1 MGNKQL
7 RPQQIGAI
15 AYKLKLP
22 DSARIH
28 PVFHVSLL
36 KKAIANYRVE
46 EELPADLGSDTPQ
59 VCEPAAVLAADN
71 YWCIGKVSQWKKQI
85 GKRSSIF
92 SQFPLF
98 RLEDKSVLEE
108 GDNVRTP
115 VMDTRPIARP
125 TIWRVYS
132 RRKGAKSKCWGVS
145 ERKWVGAN
153 LVREG
158 VCGQGVGLCQLMS

>member
-22 DSARIH
+22 DSAA
-28 PVFHVSLL
+28 L
-36 KKAIANYRVE
+36 
-46 EELPADLGSDTPQ
+46 
-59 VCEPAAVLAADN
+59 AAVLL
-71 YWCIGKVSQWKKQI
+71 WCIPKVSQWKKQI

-132 RRKGAKSKCWGVS
+132 RRKGAKSKC
-145 ERKWVGAN
+145 
-153 LVREG
+153 
-158 VCGQGVGLCQLMS
+158 